1 MVLSLRQS
9 SMNTS
14 KGAKGIPFL
23 ILSSDFG
30 AISELE
36 DPQTMSPDHM
46 LQKFWP
52 VFLKSSTCSLHLL
65 MGNSRLSGMV

>member
-1 MVLSLRQS
+1 
-9 SMNTS
+9 MNTS
-14 KGAKGIPFL
+14 KGAKGLPFL
-23 ILSSDFG
+23 KLPSDTG

-36 DPQTMSPDHM
+36 DTWSMSPDHM

-52 VFLKSSTCSLHLL
+52 VFLKSSTLSLYLL

>member
-9 SMNTS
+9 SVNNLQGS
-14 KGAKGIPFL
+14 KGLPFL
-23 ILSSDFG
+23 KLSSDTG

-36 DPQTMSPDHM
+36 DPWCMSPDHM

-65 MGNSRLSGMV
+65 MGNRLSGMV